1 MLRASAVFASVVAV
15 GCSGADGPKPTP
27 VPEPSPNPS
36 PHPNPDP
43 TPTPT
48 PDPTP
53 PAHADREPE
62 FFPPAWKKVGVG
74 QPISFATTVI
84 DQDLD
89 ETRVEVTAMPAS
101 ATFDALTQTVT
112 WKPTKADLPAGK
124 FALKISQADTPG
136 GAWTRTK
143 DVAFEIAVDAARQ
156 PPPVAEPQ
164 PAIVETLLTIRD
176 PKRLTVVNMDWP
188 LDRMLLT
195 GAELLRGTLP
205 PEVQAKLGK
214 LDRTAL
220 YRSFLA
226 GLAET
231 HGNPRLDPA
240 SPQFDEDAFGT
251 PKDWKIVAVRP
262 RVDKKWNEVRVVY
275 QAVRAPEPVFAMFR
289 ILPTRES
296 PTLPPE
302 ARATNN
308 TIFLELVAKHLL
320 DKDLGPSAALMKDAK
335 AHARA
340 VAAFVKAVV
349 TYEAPKPKCGPP
361 TADCPAPPPW
371 QRAAFVALPTEARMG
386 GGSAR
391 NPDGSYRSG
400 DGWAWSVLK
409 PMPTVDGTNQ
419 AYVNMPIPGFWTQ
432 AVPAPDG
439 KSWVAKCAPKFD
451 PEDPKHAP
459 GYEVLCRK
467 PQNFVDLPGEK
478 DGKVAPA
485 KRDAVNLFV
494 EHKLRDA
501 SAHLALEDG
510 RRDHGE
516 ENGMTCA
523 QCHIRNF
530 TVRDH
535 ADPATTDPSQG
546 APTALNKPLATLN
559 FQIIPTTTWEAFTLE
574 VMKDQECKAKAHVE
588 KFLGKPSKLTCPLL
602 PAAP

>member
-1 MLRASAVFASVVAV
+1 M
-15 GCSGADGPKPTP
+15 
-27 VPEPSPNPS
+27 
-36 PHPNPDP
+36 
-43 TPTPT
+43 
-48 PDPTP
+48 
-53 PAHADREPE
+53 
-62 FFPPAWKKVGVG
+62 
-74 QPISFATTVI
+74 
-84 DQDLD
+84 
-89 ETRVEVTAMPAS
+89 
-101 ATFDALTQTVT
+101 
-112 WKPTKADLPAGK
+112 PAGK
-124 FALKISQADTPG
+124 FALKISQADQPG

-143 DVAFEIAVDAARQ
+143 DVAFEIAVDARRQ
-156 PPPVAEPQ
+156 PPPVAAPQ

-176 PKRLTVVNMDWP
+176 PKRLTIVNMDWP

-214 LDRTAL
+214 LDRELL

-262 RVDKKWNEVRVVY
+262 RVDKKWNEVRLVY

-302 ARATNN
+302 ARTINN

-320 DKDLGPSAALMKDAK
+320 DKDLGPSAAHLKDAK

-361 TADCPAPPPW
+361 SADCPAPAPW

-391 NPDGSYRSG
+391 NADGSYRSG
-400 DGWAWSVLK
+400 DGWAWSVMK
-409 PMPTVDGTNQ
+409 PMPTADGTNQ
-419 AYVNMPIPGFWTQ
+419 ASVNVPIPGFWTQ
-432 AVPAPDG
+432 AVAAPDG
-439 KSWVAKCAPKFD
+439 KSWIAKCAPKFD

-478 DGKVAPA
+478 DGKV
-485 KRDAVNLFV
+485 
-494 EHKLRDA
+494 
-501 SAHLALEDG
+501 DG

-530 TVRDH
+530 TVRDYS
-535 ADPATTDPSQG
+535 DPTTVDPG
-546 APTALNKPLATLN
+546 AGTPSVLNKPLATLN

-574 VMKDQECKAKAHVE
+574 VMKDQECKAKAAVE

-602 PAAP
+602 P